1 MIDNLKKVATPG
13 KKKILIIE
21 DDLFLLEIYSR
32 KFSEANFDITTAIEG
47 ESALEVIHKEKP
59 DIILLDLILPKVDGL
74 EVLRVIKKDKNL
86 NKIPV
91 VVLTNRGEK
100 DLIEKSIKLG
110 AAAYI
115 TKIAY
120 TPTEVVSK
128 VISIISKK

>member
-1 MIDNLKKVATPG
+1 MRDNIKKVLASG
-13 KKKILIIE
+13 KNKIVIIE

-32 KFSEANFDITTAIEG
+32 KFSDANFDIATAIEG

-59 DIILLDLILPKVDGL
+59 DIILLDLILPKIDGL
-74 EVLRVIKKDKNL
+74 EVLRVIKKDKTL

-115 TKIAY
+115 TKITY
-120 TPTEVVSK
+120 TPTEVISK
-128 VISIISKK
+128 VISILSKK